1 MVGARRRHRHA
12 AIGRHLYFA
21 KVCSN
26 IDICTVRVQD
36 YSAVQ
41 VVGGHVGDI
50 AAMAMLKGE
59 KWPAVKQEER
69 KESSKLIDLS
79 FV

>member
-1 MVGARRRHRHA
+1 M
-12 AIGRHLYFA
+12 
-21 KVCSN
+21 
-26 IDICTVRVQD
+26 
-36 YSAVQ
+36 Q